1 MSIPLIIL
9 YQLRERSGLLFES
22 TKEFARL
29 AAEIQAVTGRTIGV
43 TTLKRLFGRT
53 HDTVRPSAYTLDTIA
68 RYLGKKNWEA
78 LVGDAHQG
86 SGPVPATGSGPV

>member
-9 YQLRERSGLLFES
+9 YQLKERSGLFFET
-22 TKEFARL
+22 TKDFAHL
-29 AAEIQAVTGRTIGV
+29 AAEIQTVTGRPIGV

-68 RYLGKKNWEA
+68 RYLGKNSWDA
-78 LVGDAHQG
+78 LVGDARQG